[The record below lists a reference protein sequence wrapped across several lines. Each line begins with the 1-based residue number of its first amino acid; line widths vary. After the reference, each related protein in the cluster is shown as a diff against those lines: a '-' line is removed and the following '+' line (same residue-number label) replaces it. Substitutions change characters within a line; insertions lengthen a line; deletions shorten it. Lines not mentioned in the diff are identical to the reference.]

1 MFTALARV
9 QRALGCCRTLVC
21 AFSQNWK
28 KQCNL
33 RAKQAQLGVKE
44 QELIGAVDTRWCST
58 YDMVKRILPQQ
69 QALSAVLAEK
79 RDSWH
84 LMPTSEA
91 VSTLEMLVKVLEPL
105 SVLTDALSGEESV
118 TGSAVRPILK
128 HVLDTCKADH
138 KDEPLVAEMKSTIV
152 RDLANR
158 YVSPVISTL
167 LDKCCFF
174 GPQI

>member
-1 MFTALARV
+1 M
-9 QRALGCCRTLVC
+9 VC
-21 AFSQNWK
+21 AFSRSWK
-28 KQCNL
+28 KQRNL
-33 RAKQAQLGVKE
+33 RAKQALLGVKE
-44 QELIGAVDTRWCST
+44 QKLIGAVDTRWGST
-58 YDMVKRILPQQ
+58 YDMVKRILQQQ
-69 QALSAVLAEK
+69 QAVSAVLAEQ

-84 LMPTSEA
+84 LMPTSEE
-91 VSTLEMLVKVLEPL
+91 VSTLEILVKVLEPL

-118 TGSAVRPILK
+118 TGSAIRPILK
-128 HVLDTCKADH
+128 HVLDTCKVDH